1 MTWKDINDWHVLSGK
16 HWDNQN
22 GARIELEYDKR
33 AFDEFLELMG
43 ASRSYHPVAAG
54 TNAHSVS
61 TPGPSCTI
69 PSISANISTAP
80 PSTSDISIASNI
92 SHVSPGVSGVP
103 PSVSDTI
110 SSTPGVPGISAGPG
124 IPEPLPF
131 YPNYGAHM
139 SSSSHMS
146 SNPVMTPSTSPAH
159 LCYPTPFIGSP
170 TGTVAQGEMPKKV
183 AFLPGVDLQPQM
195 FTPQFSLHSLI
206 PSTPSYQ
213 PSSHDSHSPSVAGS
227 TQSKKCS
234 LAAVGASPGG
244 QGLTVQ
250 VALEN
255 LSLNEGEHSSKQAKK
270 EQLTLAMLWLQSK
283 GAVSRSTPL

>member
-1 MTWKDINDWHVLSGK
+1 LSRNMTSMPSMSFLKYVCILTISHSNINSCQLQK
-16 HWDNQN
+16 HPSSQMSHFKTEGWVHFEGMDTLFSSDL
-22 GARIELEYDKR
+22 ACR
-33 AFDEFLELMG
+33 
-43 ASRSYHPVAAG
+43 SHSYHPAA
-54 TNAHSVS
+54 AACSVS

-92 SHVSPGVSGVP
+92 SHVSPSVSGVP
-103 PSVSDTI
+103 PSISDTI

-124 IPEPLPF
+124 VPEPLPF

-146 SNPVMTPSTSPAH
+146 SNPVMTPLTSPAH
-159 LCYPTPFIGSP
+159 LRYPTPFIGSP

-206 PSTPSYQ
+206 PSTLSYQ
-213 PSSHDSHSPSVAGS
+213 PSSHDSCSPSMAGS
-227 TQSKKCS
+227 TQFKKHS

-250 VALEN
+250 AALKN
-255 LSLNEGEHSSKQAKK
+255 LSLNEGECSSKWAKA
-270 EQLTLAMLWLQSK
+270 Q
-283 GAVSRSTPL
+283 